1 VAVLLSGP
9 IGLLAFVAAL
19 VGGSTL
25 AGAVGTAFIVQLA
38 FVVVLLLAAGLLR
51 PARSA
56 PPLGTRDRPVRRPSG
71 RGVAQD
77 ARDVAQGWGPPP
89 RWDMLA
95 PAVLPADAPR
105 VAVLCT
111 QDSATLEQARR
122 LAEAGQEVH
131 LSDSADAVFGALADA
146 PQDWSAA
153 VVDLRAGD
161 DEDLA
166 SALADLRAR
175 APDLPVVALGAARD
189 AEGPWDIGVPHPVLW
204 IALRRALQ
212 TALAGRGANE

>member
-9 IGLLAFVAAL
+9 IGLIGFVASL
-19 VGGSTL
+19 YGGSTL
-25 AGAVGTAFIVQLA
+25 AGALGTAFAVQLA
-38 FVVVLLLAAGLLR
+38 FVVLLLLAAGLLR
-51 PARSA
+51 PARPD
-56 PPLGTRDRPVRRPSG
+56 PPLGTCDRPVRRPSG
-71 RGVAQD
+71 SGADREMD
-77 ARDVAQGWGPPP
+77 TTQGWGPPP

-122 LAEAGQEVH
+122 LAEGGHEVH

-161 DEDLA
+161 DDLA
-166 SALADLRAR
+166 SALSDLRAR
-175 APDLPVVALGAARD
+175 APEVPVVALGADRD
-189 AEGPWDIGVPHPVLW
+189 GPWDIGVAHPVPW

-212 TALAGRGANE
+212 TALAGRGTKE